1 MRAGLLAVLLLM
13 SVSVGCV
20 NKPLLDPANEKDT
33 LAKSKWQ
40 DVNLSE
46 TLISPA
52 PIIIDTETSRSRHQS
67 FGDLHLAVPHSKSTS
82 TPQTLAQLD
91 YYRRLGFYLGA
102 IGGVYSFIADSRGNV
117 RGRTLGNAVW
127 GLGWTCWLGF
137 GAIVRADIRQL
148 MDKHNEAIDANGH
161 GSARSDY
168 HANSWAILWRFG
180 SF

>member
-1 MRAGLLAVLLLM
+1 MRASLSAVLLLM
-13 SVSVGCV
+13 GVIVGCV
-20 NKPLLDPANEKDT
+20 NKPLLDPANEKET

-40 DVNLSE
+40 DVTLSE
-46 TLISPA
+46 TLMSPA
-52 PIIIDTETSRSRHQS
+52 PTIIDTESSRSSHQS
-67 FGDLHLAVPHSKSTS
+67 FDDLYLGIPHSKSTS
-82 TPQTLAQLD
+82 TPQILAQLD

-102 IGGVYSFIADSRGNV
+102 IGGVYSFIADGRGDV

-148 MDKHNEAIDANGH
+148 MDEHNEAIDANGH

-168 HANSWAILWRFG
+168 RANSWAILWRFG